1 MNAAMNTGT
10 ELRVAAWPGLTP
22 RLLRTETGTED
33 VAEYRSAEGYQPLD
47 DPDALLDRVEQAGLV
62 GRGGAA
68 FPMAVK
74 LRTVRGVRGLGR
86 DRVVVANGE
95 EGEPASVKDRWLLR
109 NRPHL
114 VLDGLRLA
122 ARLVGA
128 PHAHVYVSD
137 LASARAVETA
147 LADAGTRDPRRP
159 DGQCPHSRTRLR
171 GRRGDRRGARHQRR
185 PGQTH
190 RQAAAALRTGRGRAA
205 DPDQQRR
212 DAGQPALH
220 PPARRADLPR
230 SGNGGVGGNL
240 PGDRHRRRWYRRAST
255 RFLSGCRSPNCLRCT
270 GFRRRRCAVC

>member
-1 MNAAMNTGT
+1 MSPSTAA
-10 ELRVAAWPGLTP
+10 P
-22 RLLRTETGTED
+22 RATSPSTIPT
-33 VAEYRSAEGYQPLD
+33 RSSTASNRP
-47 DPDALLDRVEQAGLV
+47 VWS
-62 GRGGAA
+62 GAA
-68 FPMAVK
+68 
-74 LRTVRGVRGLGR
+74 VRRSPWRSSYARCGACG
-86 DRVVVANGE
+86 D
-95 EGEPASVKDRWLLR
+95 
-109 NRPHL
+109 
-114 VLDGLRLA
+114 LDGTGSSSPTVKRANRLRSRTGGCCA
-122 ARLVGA
+122 TARISSSTACDWPPALVGA

-137 LASARAVETA
+137 LAS
-147 LADAGTRDPRRP
+147 GTRRRDRAGRCRNGDPRRP

-220 PPARRADLPR
+220 PPARR
-230 SGNGGVGGNL
+230 GG
-240 PGDRHRRRWYRRAST
+240 PTAQRERRRQREPSWRPSPAAVVPRAST